1 MVNQEPCFLPVG
13 PGKLCNCWLLCLSV
27 FLAFNVFLALSL
39 FFSMGICA
47 SAHNC
52 KGSLVNH
59 SRYVLQSRVYLLY
72 LAPAKHG
79 YYPMTLWLY
88 RCNFKRC
95 VIMYAVK
102 NRQSVKGEP
111 LSAPPKKER
120 ESEKEIKRGGGVS
133 HFSHHCSGISLLHCG
148 KQSLPQV
155 GEWLSFPDD
164 LCETAIQFPQK
175 QESISGSNGPFV
187 SMATGVKL
195 WHWLRATYLSC
206 LLRSARAASA
216 PAPAP
221 ASLVTLGRWEGEG
234 SDTVRVY
241 TDPLMINHV

>member
-27 FLAFNVFLALSL
+27 FLAFNVFLALAL
-39 FFSMGICA
+39 FFFSMGICA

-59 SRYVLQSRVYLLY
+59 SRYVLQSRVYLLC

-133 HFSHHCSGISLLHCG
+133 HFSHHWSGISLLHCS

-164 LCETAIQFPQK
+164 LCETAIQFPQE
-175 QESISGSNGPFV
+175 QESIWLKRAFRLDGHRCEVVALVEGYVLILLAPLSQGCLCPYPCPCFSG
-187 SMATGVKL
+187 
-195 WHWLRATYLSC
+195 
-206 LLRSARAASA
+206 
-216 PAPAP
+216 
-221 ASLVTLGRWEGEG
+221 
-234 SDTVRVY
+234 DTW
-241 TDPLMINHV
+241 